1 MCYENK
7 LNFDM
12 IMAKSCVYDVGNC
25 VFVGAG
31 TVVVGGGGSVAV
43 LGTDTQ

>member
-1 MCYENK
+1 
-7 LNFDM
+7 M
-12 IMAKSCVYDVGNC
+12 IMAKRCVYDVGNC
-25 VFVGAG
+25 IFVGAG